1 LNNQQ
6 QQPPTLN
13 NQQQQPPTLNNQQ
26 QQPPTLGNET
36 LGSTGSRSLEEK
48 SPTEGLFPPFQLPSL
63 FP

>member
-1 LNNQQ
+1 PTLDNQ
-6 QQPPTLN
+6 QQPPTLDN
-13 NQQQQPPTLNNQQ
+13 QQQPPTLDNQ

-36 LGSTGSRSLEEK
+36 IGSTGSRSLEEK